1 MRVALLSLAAAAALL
16 VLSIAPSSSASAP
29 EWEELGDMPM
39 GLTLATCVELLDG
52 RVLVTL
58 GGKGE
63 VIPSDLTWIY
73 NQETDE
79 WTERA
84 DAPAPFLA
92 AEGVAMPDGKVYVFG
107 GLWMDQDTMTLVR
120 QTEVLIYDVEDDAW
134 TTGAAVPGQL
144 SLTEVAAL
152 DDERVLLAGGMD
164 ADMQATDACL
174 IYDTVSGAFEAAA
187 PLPAPRTT
195 GVAFAYQGDAYY
207 AGGSDA
213 ASLMAMPEVFRYDVP
228 SGTWSLYGKMPEGR
242 YYDEGAMGDDG
253 LLYLYG
259 GKTGATTDLT
269 GAGTF
274 RIVDMRD
281 CSFVNA
287 PEPPRAVIGAGVV
300 ATEDGH
306 LLLLGGGVGMDPV
319 ANVSSL
325 RIFQREAWL
334 GNGECSPGEGVRVYA
349 DLQATFFEPGS
360 YSMEVL
366 LLKNGTVLATE
377 RLSAEKDESA
387 SVYLQVP
394 EDLESGTY
402 GVELRNVELDG
413 RECDISFNEM
423 SLNVTE
429 APSPT
434 DRIADLEEQLAEMRE
449 DMMSATIGYAVL
461 VLAAASLAIGVV
473 LLVRR
478 R

>member
-1 MRVALLSLAAAAALL
+1 
-16 VLSIAPSSSASAP
+16 
-29 EWEELGDMPM
+29 
-39 GLTLATCVELLDG
+39 
-52 RVLVTL
+52 
-58 GGKGE
+58 
-63 VIPSDLTWIY
+63 
-73 NQETDE
+73 
-79 WTERA
+79 
-84 DAPAPFLA
+84 
-92 AEGVAMPDGKVYVFG
+92 VYVFG

-187 PLPAPRTT
+187 PLPAPRNT

-269 GAGTF
+269 GTGTF
-274 RIVDMRD
+274 RIVDMTD
-281 CSFVNA
+281 CSFVNGLA
-287 PEPPRAVIGAGVV
+287 PLRAVIGAGVV
-300 ATEDGH
+300 ATEDGR
-306 LLLLGGGVGMDPV
+306 LLLLGGSYGMDPV

-325 RIFQREAWL
+325 RIFTKGAWL
-334 GNGECSPGEGVRVYA
+334 GTDECAPGEGVRVHA
-349 DLQATFFEPGS
+349 EVQAYFVDHDA
-360 YSMEVL
+360 YSMDVL
-366 LLKNGTVLATE
+366 LLKNGTVLASE
-377 RLSAEKDESA
+377 RMTAGRGETA
-387 SVYLQVP
+387 SVYLEVP
-394 EDLESGTY
+394 EDLEAGTY
-402 GVELRNVELDG
+402 KVSIRGVELDG
-413 RECDISFNEM
+413 RESGITFEPMELS
-423 SLNVTE
+423 VAE

-449 DMMSATIGYAVL
+449 EMMSATIGYAVL
-461 VLAAASLAIGVV
+461 VLAAASLAIGIV

-478 R
+478 K

>member
-187 PLPAPRTT
+187 RSPLPGTPAWPSRTK
-195 GVAFAYQGDAYY
+195 
-207 AGGSDA
+207 
-213 ASLMAMPEVFRYDVP
+213 
-228 SGTWSLYGKMPEGR
+228 GTPTMPEGR
-242 YYDEGAMGDDG
+242 
-253 LLYLYG
+253 
-259 GKTGATTDLT
+259 T
-269 GAGTF
+269 
-274 RIVDMRD
+274 
-281 CSFVNA
+281 
-287 PEPPRAVIGAGVV
+287 PP
-300 ATEDGH
+300 
-306 LLLLGGGVGMDPV
+306 P
-319 ANVSSL
+319 
-325 RIFQREAWL
+325 
-334 GNGECSPGEGVRVYA
+334 
-349 DLQATFFEPGS
+349 
-360 YSMEVL
+360 
-366 LLKNGTVLATE
+366 
-377 RLSAEKDESA
+377 
-387 SVYLQVP
+387 
-394 EDLESGTY
+394 
-402 GVELRNVELDG
+402 
-413 RECDISFNEM
+413 
-423 SLNVTE
+423 
-429 APSPT
+429 
-434 DRIADLEEQLAEMRE
+434 
-449 DMMSATIGYAVL
+449 
-461 VLAAASLAIGVV
+461 
-473 LLVRR
+473 
-478 R
+478 